1 MGDKSVEE
9 GKLRGA
15 AFVIGILQ
23 MRILSFQKHMLML
36 LVSQLFLDIGLEKS
50 LGVGFEKLF
59 LEG

>member
-9 GKLRGA
+9 RRLRAA

-23 MRILSFQKHMLML
+23 MLILSFQKHMFML
-36 LVSQLFLDIGLEKS
+36 LVSQLFLDDGLEKS
-50 LGVGFEKLF
+50 LGVGFGKLF

>member
-23 MRILSFQKHMLML
+23 MLILSFQKHMLML
-36 LVSQLFLDIGLEKS
+36 LVSQLFLDVGLEKS